1 MVNITLSSGSLEGL
15 EELIV
20 KYMYQY
26 HPAGYGTKVDKRY
39 EKDGMFYADISR
51 YSSCD

>member
-1 MVNITLSSGSLEGL
+1 MLQITLTSNTPEGL
-15 EELIV
+15 EDEIS

-26 HPAGYGTKVDKRY
+26 HPAGYGTRVLVRY
-39 EKDGMFYADISR
+39 EKEGKYYADISR